1 MRKINW
7 PSLQNS
13 NLVETTAYIPLAQML
28 QKRKGKGGGGGST
41 SSLRKIQKRI
51 KSGRGKFPRVV
62 ALFSSARPRLIPYA
76 SIYQKRGRTRNRTPP
91 PRFSNATLPDYRKL
105 ETPDKRVPF
114 LLVQTPISPL
124 PLTVLK
130 KFEISKMPKLFYS
143 CSPFSLKMLPIPTS
157 Y

>member
-13 NLVETTAYIPLAQML
+13 NLVETTPYIPLAQML

-143 CSPFSLKMLPIPTS
+143 CSPFSLKMLPIPIS